1 MEIQER
7 CGNTGRVW
15 KYGKGVEIW
24 EGCGNMGR
32 LWKCGDGM
40 EVWEGCGNR
49 KKCVETGRDENWK
62 WNGGKE

>member
-1 MEIQER
+1 M
-7 CGNTGRVW
+7 
-15 KYGKGVEIW
+15 EIW
-24 EGCGNMGR
+24 EGYGNMGR